1 MRKVIVLCC
10 LFLIVIKVFLAVN
23 FSFMKKYF
31 SLIALLAALSILSGY
46 LLSRMSFL
54 ARTAISLFKK
64 KYYYYSF
71 MKLWWKGAL
80 FNFGILVFLLVL
92 QVWLQSKLNK
102 QKAFLMNLSCLVL
115 AMIGLYFTY
124 QDFRSDLSH
133 RLAGERLHLGFYLFW
148 VGWMCISVFMI
159 WQNTLRSATS
169 VDKTGASNLYMRQCI
184 VWLIHRSPILYCR
197 FPECFVLESE

>member
-1 MRKVIVLCC
+1 
-10 LFLIVIKVFLAVN
+10 
-23 FSFMKKYF
+23 MKKYF
-31 SLIALLAALSILSGY
+31 PLIALLAALSILSGY

-80 FNFGILVFLLVL
+80 FNFAILVFLLML
-92 QVWLQSKLNK
+92 QAWLQSKLNK

-148 VGWMCISVFMI
+148 IGWMCISIFMI
-159 WQNTLRSATS
+159 WQNTLRNATS
-169 VDKTGASNLYMRQCI
+169 VDKRGASNL
-184 VWLIHRSPILYCR
+184 
-197 FPECFVLESE
+197 

>member
-1 MRKVIVLCC
+1 
-10 LFLIVIKVFLAVN
+10 VIKVFLAVN

-92 QVWLQSKLNK
+92 QVWMQSKLNK

-169 VDKTGASNLYMRQCI
+169 VDKTGASNL
-184 VWLIHRSPILYCR
+184 
-197 FPECFVLESE
+197 